1 MGTGDLLG
9 DLRERRIRRMGIL
22 ESIFRYR
29 DSVGASLPFA
39 HQPGTRLQAETWIRS
54 DSAFGP
60 EHLRESLQLAPRR
73 FAEPAMLDF
82 LEPVADS
89 SDQQVTT
96 DPWRLAPIKPSPVAA
111 KLIET
116 GIVQGLRWPR
126 RRAIRIGAR
135 LAGTALDRLV
145 SADFHV
151 LTS

>member
-1 MGTGDLLG
+1 MDTGDLFG
-9 DLRERRIRRMGIL
+9 DFRERRIRRAGIL
-22 ESIFRYR
+22 ESLFRHR
-29 DSVGASLPFA
+29 DGVGAAMPFA
-39 HQPGTRLQAETWIRS
+39 HQPGARLQAETWIRS

-96 DPWRLAPIKPSPVAA
+96 DPWRLAPIKPSPFAA

-116 GIVQGLRWPR
+116 GVVQGVR
-126 RRAIRIGAR
+126 
-135 LAGTALDRLV
+135 
-145 SADFHV
+145 
-151 LTS
+151 

>member
-1 MGTGDLLG
+1 MGTGDLFG
-9 DLRERRIRRMGIL
+9 DFRERRISRAGIF
-22 ESIFRYR
+22 ESVFRHR
-29 DSVGASLPFA
+29 DSVGAAMPFA

-96 DPWRLAPIKPSPVAA
+96 DPWRLAPIKPSPFAA

-116 GIVQGLRWPR
+116 GVVQGVR
-126 RRAIRIGAR
+126 
-135 LAGTALDRLV
+135 
-145 SADFHV
+145 
-151 LTS
+151 

>member
-1 MGTGDLLG
+1 MGTGDLFG
-9 DLRERRIRRMGIL
+9 DLRERRIRRAGIL
-22 ESIFRYR
+22 ESVFRYR
-29 DSVGASLPFA
+29 DSVGASVPFA
-39 HQPGTRLQAETWIRS
+39 HQPGARLQAETWIRS

-96 DPWRLAPIKPSPVAA
+96 DPWRLAPIKPSPFAA

-116 GIVQGLRWPR
+116 GVVQGVR
-126 RRAIRIGAR
+126 
-135 LAGTALDRLV
+135 
-145 SADFHV
+145 
-151 LTS
+151 